1 MGGRRFMGEICRKFY
16 KEVLDYLAMKKEV
29 AFGGVLGDSWN
40 LFRSKFGLFA
50 LIAFVFSFIP
60 TVAYGLFVGKST
72 VADAI
77 ANQSTREVV
86 REILFVVPGSIVVW
100 ILSLLVS
107 LSVIFVLNNE
117 KKKGMT
123 FGDAVKGGAG
133 FLIAG
138 ILVSLLL
145 VVFLIPLF
153 ILLII
158 PGLIF
163 AIYWTFSF
171 NALVID
177 KTSVRK
183 SLTKSHEVVRGR
195 WWKVFGYVFLLS
207 IIIAIFSGIT
217 GAIFG
222 AFGLIGYLLQ
232 TAVITL
238 TAVFFAIFMNTFYLG
253 LKGSR

>member
-1 MGGRRFMGEICRKFY
+1 M
-16 KEVLDYLAMKKEV
+16 VV
-29 AFGGVLGDSWN
+29 GGVTPSAGE
-40 LFRSKFGLFA
+40 
-50 LIAFVFSFIP
+50 VF
-60 TVAYGLFVGKST
+60 
-72 VADAI
+72 
-77 ANQSTREVV
+77 
-86 REILFVVPGSIVVW
+86 REILFVFPGSLVVW
-100 ILSLLVS
+100 VLSLVLS
-107 LSVIFVLNNE
+107 LSIIYVLNSKAG
-117 KKKGMT
+117 KKKLT